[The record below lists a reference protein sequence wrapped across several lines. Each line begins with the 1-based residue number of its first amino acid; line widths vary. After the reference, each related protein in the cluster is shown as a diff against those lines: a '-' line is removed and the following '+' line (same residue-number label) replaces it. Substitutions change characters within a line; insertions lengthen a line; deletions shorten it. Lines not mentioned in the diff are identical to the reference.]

1 MYRVMRPVSILWA
14 ALIVFTASSPFAA
27 TLSHWDMVNFLTQS
41 LCLDDSGQ
49 PTAQLPLI
57 DDCES
62 MRPQRGDD
70 QAVYFK
76 RDWPDAHY
84 APHYVLTGHQ
94 ESDSVMYGTEE
105 SPIIEQTMDFGGD
118 ADHEFGRF
126 DHADGGQVAI
136 LVKGWASLIMT
147 EDANTGV
154 GWFIGEGCRYS
165 REQAKLSWLAF
176 GRDAPAGRWAETTSH
191 LTLQHAPDVCPQ
203 NFSVAYLR
211 YRHENVSFP
220 FRLVEGDKVSNIH
233 RILDVIISEHYGGA
247 NIAGAAHLE
256 RFFFARN
263 LGWIRWERWENVA
276 VHNDP
281 TIAQRAQALATSDR
295 CPPVDYSDSPGAKW
309 IQVGCRNWTTIVRNT
324 THRTASGFRWRAFEE
339 YLTREEE

>member
-1 MYRVMRPVSILWA
+1 MKTVTAAGCILLIIIFCNPV
-14 ALIVFTASSPFAA
+14 FA
-27 TLSHWDMVNFLTQS
+27 TPLSDSDMINILTQS
-41 LCLDDSGQ
+41 VCLDRSGKPATQ
-49 PTAQLPLI
+49 IPYI

-62 MRPQRGDD
+62 MRPQSGAD
-70 QAVYFK
+70 QSVYFK
-76 RDWPDAHY
+76 RDWPDVRY

-94 ESDSVMYGTEE
+94 ESDSVIYGAEKN
-105 SPIIEQTMDFGGD
+105 PIIEQTLDFGGD

-126 DHADGGQVAI
+126 DSADGGQVAV

-154 GWFIGEGCRYS
+154 GWFIGEGCRNS
-165 REQAKLSWLAF
+165 REEGKLSWLAF
-176 GRDAPAGRWAETTSH
+176 NRDAPSGRWAETTSR
-191 LTLQHAPDVCPQ
+191 LTLQHASDACPQ
-203 NFSVAYLR
+203 HFGVAYLR

-220 FRLVEGDKVSNIH
+220 FRVVEGDKVSNIH

-247 NIAGAAHLE
+247 NIAEASHLE

-263 LGWIRWERWENVA
+263 LGWVRWERWENRA

-295 CPPVDYSDSPGAKW
+295 CPPVDYSNSPGPNW

-324 THRTASGFRWRAFEE
+324 THRTVSDFHWRAFEE
-339 YLTREEE
+339 YLTREEK